1 MVYAAWHLGERT
13 LYDTFDTSR
22 MTQSSSTHAPEQIY
36 TGVPSRST
44 VALIGVEQRDFFLS
58 FIFFN

>member
-22 MTQSSSTHAPEQIY
+22 MTQSSSTHALEEELVREHNQHFCGGNHAGCEKKCPKK
-36 TGVPSRST
+36 
-44 VALIGVEQRDFFLS
+44 
-58 FIFFN
+58 